1 MKRKFKGLR
10 TALIVVAVFVAVWLF
25 GRLILSPERPKSVT
39 QQLYKGVEYQRI
51 VRDKP
56 RKLVIH
62 VVEVRLAL
70 GNVKAF
76 VTPPDNPGTDR
87 PLNAR
92 TTSEFLEKYDLQI
105 AVNGDGFEP
114 WWVFGPFYYPH
125 LGDPVSPQGFAMS
138 NGIVYSETS
147 DEKAPMLVLGAGRQV
162 EISWTTGAA
171 KHIITGSTL
180 LVDDGVVVENLPGK
194 KLHPRT
200 AVGLNQGGTR
210 LIIVV
215 IDGRQP
221 GYSEGVTLS
230 ELAEIMVEQGAY
242 RATDFDG
249 GGSSTLVM
257 ADENGKAVVLN
268 SPIHQAIPGLERPVA
283 NHLGIFAKKN
293 EPDHSSG
300 SFFFAKVNLFG

>member
-1 MKRKFKGLR
+1 MLSFCDDGFGKSDMKSKNKGLR
-10 TALIVVAVFVAVWLF
+10 IFLVAILLLIAVWFF
-25 GRLILSPERPKSVT
+25 GRRILSPQRPTPVT
-39 QQLYKGVEYQRI
+39 QELFKGVEYRRI
-51 VRDKP
+51 VRDTP

-70 GNVKAF
+70 GSVRAF
-76 VTPPDNPGTDR
+76 VTPPDNPGADR

-92 TTSEFLEKYDLQI
+92 TTSDFLEKYNLQL

-114 WWVFGPFYYPH
+114 WWVKGPFYYPH
-125 LGDPVSPQGFAMS
+125 AGDPVSPRGFAMS
-138 NGIVYSETS
+138 NGVVYSEIS

-162 EISWTTGAA
+162 EISWTTGGA
-171 KHIITGSTL
+171 KNIISGSTL
-180 LVDDGVVVENLPGK
+180 LVDDGAVVEDLPDH

-215 IDGRQP
+215 VDGRQP

-257 ADENGKAVVLN
+257 ADENGKAVLLN
-268 SPIHQAIPGLERPVA
+268 SPVHQGIPGLERPVA
-283 NHLGIFAKKN
+283 NHLGIYAKK
-293 EPDHSSG
+293 
-300 SFFFAKVNLFG
+300 

>member
-1 MKRKFKGLR
+1 MKSKNKGLR
-10 TALIVVAVFVAVWLF
+10 IFLIVILVLIAVWVG
-25 GRLILSPERPKSVT
+25 GRRILSPQRPTPVT
-39 QQLYKGVEYQRI
+39 QELFKGVEYRRI
-51 VRDKP
+51 VRDTP

-70 GNVKAF
+70 GSVRAF
-76 VTPPDNPGTDR
+76 VTPPDNPGSDR

-92 TTSEFLEKYDLQI
+92 TTSDFLEKYNLQL

-114 WWVFGPFYYPH
+114 WWVKGPFYYPH
-125 LGDPVSPQGFAMS
+125 AGDPVSPRGFAMS
-138 NGIVYSETS
+138 DGVVYSEIS

-162 EISWTTGAA
+162 EISWTTGGA
-171 KHIITGSTL
+171 KNVISGSTL
-180 LVDDGVVVENLPGK
+180 LVDHGAVVEDLPDH

-215 IDGRQP
+215 VDGRQP

-257 ADENGKAVVLN
+257 ADENGKAVLLN
-268 SPIHQAIPGLERPVA
+268 SPVHQGIPGLERPVA
-283 NHLGIFAKKN
+283 NHLGIFAKK
-293 EPDHSSG
+293 
-300 SFFFAKVNLFG
+300 

>member
-1 MKRKFKGLR
+1 MWLKNKGFRIFL
-10 TALIVVAVFVAVWLF
+10 VVILLLMAGWLF
-25 GRLILSPERPKSVT
+25 GRRILSPERPEPVT
-39 QQLYKGVEYQRI
+39 QELFKGVEYRRI
-51 VRDKP
+51 VRDTP

-76 VTPPDNPGTDR
+76 VTPPHNPGADR

-92 TTSEFLEKYDLQI
+92 TTSDFLEKYNLQL

-114 WWVFGPFYYPH
+114 WWVAGPFYYPH
-125 LGDPVSPQGFAMS
+125 VGDPVSPRGFAMS
-138 NGIVYSETS
+138 DGVVYSDIS

-162 EISWTTGAA
+162 EISWTIGEA
-171 KHIITGSTL
+171 KNVISGSTL
-180 LVDDGVVVENLPGK
+180 LVDGGAVVEDLPDN

-200 AVGLNQGGTR
+200 AVGLTRSGTR

-215 IDGRQP
+215 VDGRQP

-242 RATDFDG
+242 RATDLDG

-257 ADENGKAVVLN
+257 ADENGKAVLLN
-268 SPIHQAIPGLERPVA
+268 SPVHQGIPGLERPVA
-283 NHLGIFAKKN
+283 NHLGIYAKK
-293 EPDHSSG
+293 
-300 SFFFAKVNLFG
+300 K